1 MRNKWTRL
9 LLCVVVLGLTS
20 AWALAQD
27 DTSNKSKGEVRNVTG
42 CLTKSGSGNE
52 YLLTATD
59 GSTWEIHENN
69 SVDLASHVNQTVE
82 LRGVVSNE
90 KDAQHERGCEGH
102 GQRHWRDQTQSRAR
116 TPEGHQDPQGERFL
130 PVTLWRNSENEKGGT
145 NVPPLS
151 FN

>member
-1 MRNKWTRL
+1 MKNKWTRL
-9 LLCVVVLGLTS
+9 LLCVVIAGLTS

-69 SVDLASHVNQTVE
+69 SVDLASHVNQTVD

-90 KDAQHERGCEGH
+90 KAHNMKEDAKDIASDTGATKRKAEHGH
-102 GQRHWRDQTQSRAR
+102 LKATSIHKMSDSCQ
-116 TPEGHQDPQGERFL
+116 
-130 PVTLWRNSENEKGGT
+130 
-145 NVPPLS
+145 
-151 FN
+151 

>member
-20 AWALAQD
+20 AWTLAQD
-27 DTSNKSKGEVRNVTG
+27 DTSSKSKGEVRNVTG

-69 SVDLASHVNQTVE
+69 SVDLASHVNQTVD

-90 KDAQHERGCEGH
+90 KAHNMKEDAKDMASDSGATKPKAEHGH
-102 GQRHWRDQTQSRAR
+102 LKATKIHKVSDSCQ
-116 TPEGHQDPQGERFL
+116 
-130 PVTLWRNSENEKGGT
+130 
-145 NVPPLS
+145 
-151 FN
+151 

>member
-27 DTSNKSKGEVRNVTG
+27 DTSNKSKGEVRSITG

-69 SVDLASHVNQTVE
+69 SVDLAAHVNQTVD
-82 LRGVVSNE
+82 LRGVVSHE
-90 KDAQHERGCEGH
+90 KMHNMKEDAKDMASDTGATKQKAEHGH
-102 GQRHWRDQTQSRAR
+102 LKPTKIHKVSDSCQ
-116 TPEGHQDPQGERFL
+116 
-130 PVTLWRNSENEKGGT
+130 
-145 NVPPLS
+145 
-151 FN
+151 

>member
-9 LLCVVVLGLTS
+9 LLCVLVLGLTS

-82 LRGVVSNE
+82 MRGVVSNE
-90 KDAQHERGCEGH
+90 KMHNMKEDAKDMASDTGATKAKAEHGH
-102 GQRHWRDQTQSRAR
+102 LKATKIHKVSDSCQ
-116 TPEGHQDPQGERFL
+116 
-130 PVTLWRNSENEKGGT
+130 
-145 NVPPLS
+145 
-151 FN
+151 